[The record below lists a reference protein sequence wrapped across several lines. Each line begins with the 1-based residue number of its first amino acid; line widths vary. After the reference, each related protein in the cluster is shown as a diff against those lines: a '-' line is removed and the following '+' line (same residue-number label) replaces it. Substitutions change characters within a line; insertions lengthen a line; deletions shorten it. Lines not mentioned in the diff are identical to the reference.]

1 MLAHSVL
8 IKSGAVV
15 TQQGISIGY
24 LAVARLENDLDWY
37 QMIAAAKDR
46 SLFTMISSYGN
57 RKLTYSEPFSEGAH
71 FWMLP
76 VDGWEKMKTFIDM
89 DPVNSTVKDLSYR
102 REVEYWR
109 PMIWCIKSQNP
120 ENVTTTTACSALIE
134 EDQSF
139 SYTTSNPD
147 HTEVTPAMTS
157 ETQRALDLLKNMK
170 AARSVD
176 RAMAVQMQSRQDP
189 ENVGQNAIHLKR
201 ILGGI
206 AAVMNGLSPIKKLG
220 IKYIED
226 SLMPYIGSQGAQGA
240 GAAVGGMWDALQRKL
255 AARGNE

>member
-1 MLAHSVL
+1 MCTSANPFS
-8 IKSGAVV
+8 S
-15 TQQGISIGY
+15 
-24 LAVARLENDLDWY
+24 
-37 QMIAAAKDR
+37 R
-46 SLFTMISSYGN
+46 SLFTMVSSYGN
-57 RKLTYSEPFSEGAH
+57 RALTYSEPFVEGAH

-109 PMIWCIKSQNP
+109 PMIWCIKSPNP
-120 ENVTTTTACSALIE
+120 ENNTNISACSALIE

-139 SYTTSNPD
+139 SYTTSNPE
-147 HTEVTPAMTS
+147 HTEVTPATTS

-170 AARSVD
+170 VARSVD
-176 RAMAVQMQSRQDP
+176 RSMAEQMQSRKDIP
-189 ENVGQNAIHLKR
+189 ANVGQNATHLKR

-206 AAVMNGLSPIKKLG
+206 ASVMNALSPVKKLG

-226 SLMPYIGSQGAQGA
+226 SLMPYIGAQGAQGA
-240 GAAVGGMWDALQRKL
+240 GMAVGGMWDALQRRL
-255 AARGNE
+255 ADRGNE